1 MPLTFE
7 ECQRL
12 FRSDRITELALDAD
26 GVRYLKLRSLNRRE
40 ELRHLFE
47 IAAGRPPEADAL
59 QLFRQAFESETT
71 VAQIEACIREIYLQ
85 ERAERREQ
93 EPELINQLYRLQEF
107 NWGGLHQNSLEK
119 TIVDNYVKKIKSY
132 DRLNEAIENNLYASM
147 RGYVLCS
154 WYNHWTSII
163 IEDLFKDHRNVLP
176 AVGLVKKIDFF
187 IRDTPF
193 DLKVTYLP
201 EGFLARKR
209 QEAELRP
216 ELTLLR
222 RAARRFGIP
231 IPADLANSA
240 LLQDLWLKLLDHP
253 NEEGRGVIRELLDF
267 RNQLVGQIKE
277 EPTQLITWLYEEQ
290 GVRRFDASNR
300 LFLVLV
306 DQRNY
311 FESWKLKRAKALLEA
326 DVNEFLD
333 NVEERVGREIEF
345 EWEGDAYAVRADLI
359 LVTNAGAQP

>member
-1 MPLTFE
+1 MALTFE
-7 ECQRL
+7 DCQRL
-12 FRSDRITELALDAD
+12 FRNDSITELAQD
-26 GVRYLKLRSLNRRE
+26 GDGIRYLKLRSLSRRE
-40 ELRHLFE
+40 GLERLFE
-47 IAAGRPPEADAL
+47 IAGVPLPEVNVS
-59 QLFRQAFESETT
+59 QLFRRAFEGGIT
-71 VAQIEACIREIYLQ
+71 VAQIEICIREIYLQ
-85 ERAERREQ
+85 ERAGRREQ
-93 EPELINQLYRLQEF
+93 EPELINQLYRMQEF
-107 NWGGLHQNSLEK
+107 NWGGLHQNSLDK
-119 TIVDNYVKKIKSY
+119 TIVDNYVKKIKNY

-201 EGFLARKR
+201 EGFLAQKR
-209 QEAELRP
+209 QDAQLRP
-216 ELTLLR
+216 ELTLLKQ
-222 RAARRFGIP
+222 AARRFAIP
-231 IPADLANSA
+231 IPADLSNSA
-240 LLQDLWLKLLDHP
+240 LLQDLWVKLSDHP
-253 NEEGRGVIRELLDF
+253 NGEGRAVVQGLLEF
-267 RNQLVGQIKE
+267 RSQLVARIKE
-277 EPTQLITWLYEEQ
+277 EPTELIRWLYEEQ

-326 DVNEFLD
+326 QVHELLD
-333 NVEERVGREIEF
+333 NVEEGVGHEIEF
-345 EWEGDAYAVRADLI
+345 EWEGDTYTVKADLI

>member
-7 ECQRL
+7 DCQRL
-12 FRSDRITELALDAD
+12 FRDDNITGLGRDSDGI
-26 GVRYLKLRSLNRRE
+26 RYLKLRSLNRRE
-40 ELRHLFE
+40 GLEHLFA
-47 IAAGRPPEADAL
+47 IAGVPLPEASAS
-59 QLFRQAFESETT
+59 QLFRQAFESGIT
-71 VAQIEACIREIYLQ
+71 VAQVESCIREVYLQ
-85 ERAERREQ
+85 ERAGRREQ

-119 TIVDNYVKKIKSY
+119 TIVDNYVKKIKNY

-163 IEDLFKDHRNVLP
+163 IEDLFKDHPNVLP

-201 EGFLARKR
+201 EGFLAQKR

-216 ELTLLR
+216 ELTLLKQ
-222 RAARRFGIP
+222 AARRFSIP
-231 IPADLANSA
+231 IPTDLSSSA
-240 LLQDLWLKLLDHP
+240 LLQDLWVKLSDHP
-253 NEEGRGVIRELLDF
+253 EAQGRAVVRELLEL
-267 RNQLVGQIKE
+267 RNQLVARVKG
-277 EPTQLITWLYEEQ
+277 EPTELIKWLYEEQ
-290 GVRRFDASNR
+290 GIRRFDASNR

-311 FESWKLKRAKALLEA
+311 FGSWKLKRAKALLEA
-326 DVNEFLD
+326 QVGQYLD
-333 NVEERVGREIEF
+333 NVDESVGREIEF
-345 EWEGDAYAVRADLI
+345 EWEGDTYTVKADLI
-359 LVTNAGAQP
+359 LVTNAGAPP